1 MTLYCD
7 NKGALKNAFQPIPAG
22 ITPYFNTDHDLVEL
36 AQSLL
41 QILPIIVT
49 TAWVKGHYEGKDK
62 EFKHVLNDTADR
74 LAGSFQAKQTP
85 HHTIRKPL
93 PPPGYRVRLL
103 YDSSTRITKIKS
115 VLVTSMHEDN
125 IVAHI
130 LKKSRWTR
138 RVFDKVH
145 WDAHERAFSRLP
157 RPSQYSTAKLIHGL
171 INTNKQNH
179 LYYGQSSM
187 CPICNE
193 EEESVDHVFQCSHP
207 EAVQHCQ
214 KCLDTLTTTLQ
225 HHRTPQ
231 PIIDAISHGFTSWF
245 QRTDPQVVRAQTA
258 GSLRGPDTVLTS
270 AFYEQFREIGWG
282 SMSLGRI
289 SRCWVS
295 SVTQYSPTS
304 SVHDTSLQWSSI
316 FIAALWKFSRDL
328 WKFRNEVVHGA
339 TIEEQATRQL
349 EQWKAQITQYY
360 TKFHDN
366 PDFVLGRHQFL
377 FQSRSMEERLQ
388 ASYDTM
394 AAWIRSVEEAIKV
407 VRHHEDNLRELT
419 QVFFPTSHP
428 TDSTAQDSESDSTYT
443 YHSIGSEE
451 DLSLDPTEAT
461 TNTMSSAASSASVF
475 TQLIYDSD
483 D

>member
-1 MTLYCD
+1 MTLYCN
-7 NKGALKNAFQPIPAG
+7 NKGALKNAFQPVPAG
-22 ITPYFNTDHDLVEL
+22 ITLYFNTDHDLVEL

-49 TAWVKGHYEGKDK
+49 TAWVKGHYKGKDK

-103 YDSSTRITKIKS
+103 YDSSTITTKIKS

-157 RPSQYSTAKLIHGL
+157 RPS
-171 INTNKQNH
+171 KQNH

-207 EAVQHCQ
+207 EAVQRRQ

-225 HHRTPQ
+225 QHRNPQ
-231 PIIDAISHGFTSWF
+231 PVIDAISHGFTSWF
-245 QRTDPQVVRAQTA
+245 QCTDPQAVRALTA
-258 GSLRGPDTVLTS
+258 GSLRGPDAVLTS
-270 AFYEQFREIGWG
+270 GF
-282 SMSLGRI
+282 
-289 SRCWVS
+289 
-295 SVTQYSPTS
+295 
-304 SVHDTSLQWSSI
+304 
-316 FIAALWKFSRDL
+316 
-328 WKFRNEVVHGA
+328 
-339 TIEEQATRQL
+339 
-349 EQWKAQITQYY
+349 
-360 TKFHDN
+360 
-366 PDFVLGRHQFL
+366 
-377 FQSRSMEERLQ
+377 
-388 ASYDTM
+388 
-394 AAWIRSVEEAIKV
+394 
-407 VRHHEDNLRELT
+407 
-419 QVFFPTSHP
+419 
-428 TDSTAQDSESDSTYT
+428 
-443 YHSIGSEE
+443 
-451 DLSLDPTEAT
+451 
-461 TNTMSSAASSASVF
+461 
-475 TQLIYDSD
+475 
-483 D
+483 